1 MDLIEKGM
9 EKCCSLDSINPH
21 RPDVIELNSK
31 NKVYFCGKKKKKIE
45 VFFLN
50 AQVLPAATH
59 F

>member
-1 MDLIEKGM
+1 MNLIEKGM
-9 EKCCSLDSINPH
+9 EKSCSLDSINPH

-31 NKVYFCGKKKKKIE
+31 NKVYFCGQKKKKKE
-45 VFFLN
+45 FFLN